1 LPGNEQ
7 EPALCAALTS
17 ARPVGWHDRDVPDAY
32 GFRLEAEPLGDV
44 VVVTGDWSRS
54 SEEALLA
61 PEVTGLTLN
70 YALGFR
76 ERSLDFIR
84 EWPIQ
89 QLTIL
94 ARTIDDL
101 SPVYRLHGTLERLS
115 VQTSPKTSID
125 LKQLPWLTTADTI
138 EYAIGLNDL
147 YTTSYGPTDLHP
159 LQRNQ
164 ALSRLRMKQN
174 PRLTSLD
181 GIQHLPVLSEV
192 GIFGAR
198 RLDDIETLARSDA
211 PSHLASLDLESCSG
225 IVALEALAGHHD
237 LRYLGIGNCG
247 PVASLRPLGGMPSLQ
262 RLWAY
267 ESTRIDDGDLTP
279 LLGLGSLTDLRM
291 KPRKHYRPTLDEVKR
306 QLRLEP

>member
-1 LPGNEQ
+1 
-7 EPALCAALTS
+7 
-17 ARPVGWHDRDVPDAY
+17 
-32 GFRLEAEPLGDV
+32 LGDV

-54 SEEALLA
+54 AEEALLA

-115 VQTSPKTSID
+115 VQTSPKASVD
-125 LKQLPWLTTADTI
+125 LRRLPWLTSMGADWRQIADTI
-138 EYAIGLNDL
+138 EYAIGLNEL
-147 YTTSYGPTDLHP
+147 YTTSYEPADLHP

-164 ALSRLRMKQN
+164 ALTRLRMKQH
-174 PRLTSLD
+174 PRLASFD
-181 GIQHLPVLSEV
+181 GIQSLPALAEV

-198 RLDDIETLARSDA
+198 RLDDIEALARRDA
-211 PSHLASLDLESCSG
+211 PSQLVSLDLESCSG
-225 IVALEALAGHHD
+225 IVALDALAVHHE
-237 LRYLGIGNCG
+237 LRNLGVGNCG
-247 PVASLRPLGGMPSLQ
+247 PVASLQPLGGMTSLQ

-267 ESTRIDDGDLTP
+267 ESTRIGDGDLTP

-291 KPRKHYRPTLDEVKR
+291 KPRKHYRPTLDEVKS
-306 QLRLEP
+306 QLGLQP

>member
-1 LPGNEQ
+1 V
-7 EPALCAALTS
+7 PAA
-17 ARPVGWHDRDVPDAY
+17 D
-32 GFRLEAEPLGDV
+32 GFRLEAGPSGFV

-54 SEEALLA
+54 AEEALLA
-61 PEVTGLTLN
+61 PDVTGLTLN

-76 ERSLDFIR
+76 ERSLDFLR
-84 EWPIQ
+84 DWPIQ

-94 ARTIDDL
+94 ARTIADL
-101 SPVYRLHGTLERLS
+101 SPVYRLDGTLERLS
-115 VQTSPKTSID
+115 VQTSPKANID
-125 LKQLPWLTTADTI
+125 LRRLPWLTSMGADWRQIADTI

-147 YTTSYGPTDLHP
+147 YTTSYEPADLRP

-164 ALSRLRMKQN
+164 ALSRLRMKQH
-174 PRLTSLD
+174 PRLASLD
-181 GIQHLPVLSEV
+181 GIQNLPVLGEV

-198 RLDDIETLARSDA
+198 RLDDIEALARRDA

-225 IVALEALAGHHD
+225 IVALDALAEHHE

-247 PVASLRPLGGMPSLQ
+247 HIASLRPVGGMTSLQ

-267 ESTRIDDGDLTP
+267 ESTRIGDGDLTP

-291 KPRKHYRPTLDEVKR
+291 KPRQHYRPSLAEVKHR
-306 QLRLEP
+306 LGLEP